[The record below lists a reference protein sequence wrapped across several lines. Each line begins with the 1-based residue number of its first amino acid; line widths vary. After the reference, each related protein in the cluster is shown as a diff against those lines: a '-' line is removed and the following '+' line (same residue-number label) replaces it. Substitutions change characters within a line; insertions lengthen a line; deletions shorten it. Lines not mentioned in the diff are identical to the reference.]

1 MVLNAAAPAKAFIYF
16 VNNSDKSTMADLEIV
31 RITAIYKDKNE
42 IPACFGFECSS
53 ASEGVRGDAKRVE
66 RECRKS

>member
-1 MVLNAAAPAKAFIYF
+1 MSAIYC
-16 VNNSDKSTMADLEIV
+16 VNKCDKTTMIDLEIV

-53 ASEGVRGDAKRVE
+53 ASEGVRGEAKRVE
-66 RECRKS
+66 CERMKS